1 MTFWQTKEFKTREQ
15 MNKWVNK
22 HKHKYLIEEIF
33 IDNGF
38 CVEYK
43 SIKVIDLV

>member
-1 MTFWQTKEFKTREQ
+1 MTFWQTKEFKTLEQ

-22 HKHKYLIEEIF
+22 NKHKYVIEQVF
-33 IDNGF
+33 VDNGY

-43 SIKVIDLV
+43 SLIVIDIK